1 MIPGPN
7 GMMFT
12 ANKKRILL
20 SLLIIGLL
28 SYGLTF
34 LPQEIQHDVSVINIE
49 VPVRV
54 FKGDAFVDNLSIGD
68 FEVYED
74 GKLQKIEAVY
84 LIKKT
89 DIRKREETRT
99 KFSPAV
105 SRHFVLAFEL
115 NEYLP
120 KIDEAL
126 NYFFDNII
134 APGDTLN
141 VVTPVKT
148 YNFKSEALAKVP
160 KQKITGQLKDKLRND
175 ITLGNS
181 EYRSLMKNLEDLFI
195 FEVEPDLKQL
205 MYLETARKL
214 RDIKFVDQQKLVGFA
229 DFLKNMTGQKYVFM
243 FYQKELIPVLPGIDD
258 FYLAE
263 LRKDISLDIEK
274 IRQAFS
280 DSSISV
286 HFLFVTNK
294 PGMHDDLNVGRM
306 QPLRVELLDQSD
318 SIFGAFKEVAKAT
331 GGIADSSANAAASF
345 QKAAAASE
353 NYYLLYYLPKDY
365 KADGK
370 FKEIEVKV
378 KDKNY
383 AVSHRAGYFAN

>member
-1 MIPGPN
+1 
-7 GMMFT
+7 
-12 ANKKRILL
+12 
-20 SLLIIGLL
+20 
-28 SYGLTF
+28 
-34 LPQEIQHDVSVINIE
+34 
-49 VPVRV
+49 V
-54 FKGDAFVDNLSIGD
+54 FREDQFVDNLSID
-68 FEVYED
+68 EFEVYED
-74 GKLQKIEAVY
+74 GKPQKIEAVY

-99 KFSPAV
+99 EFSPEV

-120 KIDEAL
+120 KIEEAL
-126 NYFFDNII
+126 NYFFDNVI

-148 YNFKSEALAKVP
+148 YSFKSEALAKLP
-160 KQKITGQLKDKLRND
+160 NQKIAGQLKNKLRND

-181 EYRSLMKNLEDLFI
+181 EYRSLMKNLEDLFV
-195 FEVEPDLKQL
+195 FDVEPDLKQL
-205 MYLETARKL
+205 MYLDTARKL

-306 QPLRVELLDQSD
+306 QPLRVELFDQSD